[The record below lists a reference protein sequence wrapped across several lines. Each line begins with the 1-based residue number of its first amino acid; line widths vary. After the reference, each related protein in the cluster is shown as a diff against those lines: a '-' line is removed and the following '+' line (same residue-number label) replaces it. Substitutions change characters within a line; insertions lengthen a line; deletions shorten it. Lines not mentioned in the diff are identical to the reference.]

1 MKKEYKIFGGRKIRR
16 IWYDDSLSSEF
27 SNEGRV
33 PANAGP
39 KLQNEGAWYFSVVDV
54 VEALTE
60 SIDSKDYWYRLKRR
74 ELEHGVELSTICRQ
88 LKLRAE
94 DGKMRET
101 DCANLKGIFRIIQSI
116 PSKKAE
122 PFKLWLAKVGSE
134 RIDEMIDPEISI
146 DRAMKTYLQKGY
158 SKEWINQR
166 LKTIEVRTPRAYPEK
181 SSKKIFTKG
190 KDLTDEWERVGVEE
204 GNEFAILTNDM
215 TEAWSDKSIKEY
227 KEFKNLKQDNLRD
240 NMTNLE
246 LVLNMLAEATT
257 TEFSQ
262 EEDPENFNESRII
275 ATKGGKVAGVARREI
290 EDELGRSIVSRENA
304 RGLIKKKKKEK
315 KKKKALIE
323 VVK

>member
-1 MKKEYKIFGGRKIRR
+1 MRWEEMKNKMNKEYKIFGGRKIRR
-16 IWYDDSLSSEF
+16 VLHND
-27 SNEGRV
+27 N
-33 PANAGP
+33 
-39 KLQNEGAWYFSVVDV
+39 WYFSVVDV
-54 VEALTE
+54 VEVLSE
-60 SIDSKDYWYRLKRR
+60 SPTPRQYWGKIKIR
-74 ELEHGVELSTICRQ
+74 EFEEIQLSPIWVQ